1 VINGYMLPLEPDATI
16 NNATLLGV
24 DSNDNGVRDD
34 VERYIVK
41 IYKDHHKIV
50 TEIGFQGARAFQQ
63 ILDYPLN
70 TEENYKALRDSSD
83 CNVYF
88 REVADQLGDS
98 ILIDHRINFKKLQL
112 NTKSRVRA
120 YLTYDR
126 QLSGGVYRLTPYSQT
141 KNKCS
146 NEVLNLLGGE

>member
-1 VINGYMLPLEPDATI
+1 
-16 NNATLLGV
+16 
-24 DSNDNGVRDD
+24 
-34 VERYIVK
+34 
-41 IYKDHHKIV
+41 
-50 TEIGFQGARAFQQ
+50 
-63 ILDYPLN
+63 LN

-83 CNVYF
+83 CNFYF